1 LLRRLPFCCL
11 CCVWA
16 DSCVCEMCGKNPR
29 FCCGCCRLGL
39 WLWIASWVNST
50 ILLRQLPFCCLC
62 CVWANSC
69 VACEMCGKNPRF
81 CCGCCWLVVVALAL
95 DYSGCGKIPR
105 FRCGSCRCMCSV
117 RSELLRDVGKFY
129 DFVAA
134 VAVVCGLCRVW
145 ADCERLACA
154 MSASP

>member
-1 LLRRLPFCCL
+1 MGKFHDFVAAVAVLLFVL
-11 CCVWA
+11 CVVFGPIVALRVRCV
-16 DSCVCEMCGKNPR
+16 GKIR
-29 FCCGCCRLGL
+29 DFVAAVAGL
-39 WLWIASWVNST
+39 WLW
-50 ILLRQLPFCCLC
+50 L
-62 CVWANSC
+62 
-69 VACEMCGKNPRF
+69 
-81 CCGCCWLVVVALAL
+81 WLWITLAL
-95 DYSGCGKIPR
+95 CGKIPR
-105 FRCGSCRCMCSV
+105 FRCGGCRCMCSV